1 MFLLWY
7 VPREHLIDLHLDGC
21 RFSFTF
27 KVIFIKA
34 LHFPL
39 LSQSCRVLQVL
50 HLQPLSCN
58 TIANTGNDRPCL
70 VRNIILPSPPCT
82 GRVLQ
87 MSHYWKCSASQV
99 LHYVQFGSS
108 FSSQDNKLAT
118 TLQQIV
124 LQFNLNSCIS
134 IRQKCR
140 FPRILLLSL
149 F

>member
-1 MFLLWY
+1 M
-7 VPREHLIDLHLDGC
+7 DMHLDGC

-39 LSQSCRVLQVL
+39 LSRSCRVLQVL
-50 HLQPLSCN
+50 HLQLMSYN

-82 GRVLQ
+82 WRILQ
-87 MSHYWKCSASQV
+87 MSHYGKCSASQV
-99 LHYVQFGSS
+99 LHYMQFGSL
-108 FSSQDNKLAT
+108 FSSQSNKLVT
-118 TLQQIV
+118 THSV
-124 LQFNLNSCIS
+124 LQFNLNNCIS
-134 IRQKCR
+134 IRWKYQ
-140 FPRILLLSL
+140 FPCILLLNL